1 MHTFSFKYELINDS
15 KENCITA
22 VFKGGL
28 RYTVPHSRRSDY
40 CDDRT
45 HLKVSLESVHLDRL
59 GIFVDEALTPLD
71 ERILTYLKNA
81 KRLIENEPYYN
92 KDNAV
97 RLGVEVDLVE
107 LFRNSADNT
116 VHSELLGVTWYI
128 GEPRLR
134 VRAKNSMKRL
144 TEQEMVRAF
153 NHCGMSMNIFLVD
166 PERITNP
173 LYVNV
178 LGKSVQVPIA
188 DFEEIDCA
196 TPGLFITRGDHKN
209 IPENESYTLDE
220 LKNTKLLERLGVFLT
235 KAESDANG
243 NTERVIQAEKKAKD
257 LSRNLEES
265 DKQLKEAR
273 DKLRKA
279 DKEIED
285 LQKSI
290 VEVKSDYKND
300 VRELKNEL
308 KQAAREAKLDS
319 KKSEY
324 KFEQSKSKNEIL
336 AWSDILKAGVNLVG
350 SVAGLGKLF
359 S

>member
-1 MHTFSFKYELINDS
+1 MHTFRFSYELVNDS

-40 CDDRT
+40 CDERT

-59 GIFVDEALTPLD
+59 GIFVEEAMSKLD
-71 ERILTYLKNA
+71 ERILLYLKNA
-81 KRLIENEPYYN
+81 KRVIEAEPYYN

-97 RLGVEVDLVE
+97 RLSVEVDLGD
-107 LFRNSADNT
+107 LFENSNDHSL
-116 VHSELLGVTWYI
+116 HSELLGVTWYI

-166 PERITNP
+166 PGRITNP
-173 LYVNV
+173 MYVNV

-196 TPGLFITRGDHKN
+196 SPGLFITRGDHKN

-220 LKNTKLLERLGVFLT
+220 LKDSKLLERLGVFLT
-235 KAESDANG
+235 KAECDANG
-243 NTERVIQAEKKAKD
+243 NTERFIQAEKNAKD
-257 LSRNLEES
+257 LSRSLEDR

-273 DKLRKA
+273 EKLKKA

-285 LQKSI
+285 LQKTI
-290 VEVKSDYKND
+290 AEVKSDYKSD
-300 VRELKNEL
+300 MREMKNEL

-350 SVAGLGKLF
+350 SVVGLGKLF